1 MAAVSEKFIEKWEAK
16 VKKVSAETGYDFD
29 FLWDIWTEMLEEE
42 DVRGKTEEEKWD
54 YFRGVSI
61 EHDW

>member
-1 MAAVSEKFIEKWEAK
+1 MNMAAVSEKFIGKWETK

-42 DVRGKTEEEKWD
+42 DVRGKT
-54 YFRGVSI
+54 
-61 EHDW
+61 